1 MAFDFLLLGANITTG
16 AVVGYITNT
25 LAIRMLFREYPIIGG
40 GEVIKN
46 RKDLEEAMSELVEEQ
61 LITPDTLLE
70 EFDKPAFKASFEQL
84 IHQIISHHLKERVLK
99 LDRPDDLG
107 GYHDTLN
114 NLKRYLLQQR
124 EPLLD
129 ASLQA
134 LFDHLQVLDLLSP
147 EQLKQILST
156 LWHLLLETLET
167 HHEELAQAI
176 NQSLADL
183 NPSDLIDRE
192 SLRPLLLRLFSQI
205 DPQRLETQIFALLD
219 RLQIH
224 LDLPELLE
232 KLEQQLR
239 QRSLAEILGEL
250 SESEPSRKLLMRLL
264 GFLNTPHGEKLLSD
278 LLQHGIQVLKKLDLP
293 IAILL
298 NQTLE
303 RQLLK
308 LLHHYLPPLLERLE
322 TWSEANRH
330 ELEALVQEAIQD
342 HLRSENLM
350 KHMTASMFTDQIAS
364 RYRIIENVLKEIKV
378 IVSQSMPDLLQMV
391 NRFVSNTTVGQAVT
405 YLEQH
410 LLDYQ
415 ALTRTL
421 LRVIRTYLPRLDLSL
436 LDPILVRPL
445 DSFSILKDLHLAP
458 LWQEHVYPYIQEQLR
473 LRILP
478 QTAPLMT
485 RLILKIWEQIADKPL
500 NSFLP
505 DSEVEN
511 LVQQWLPYLE
521 QSPVQSFLLTPL
533 EKAMPELLDQRSLNS
548 MLSERVRLTL
558 WRNLGSLYEQ
568 RLDSFLGAF
577 QREKMED
584 LYQQVI
590 NIFFSLSEYA
600 QIAKQIREVLVGFLI
615 ELIRD
620 NRLFKGRIYQVV
632 KESFH
637 RFSDEEMQSEME
649 SFMGKELQ
657 PITLFGAVLGAGV
670 GALLSFAGMIPG
682 AELLTESYA
691 ALFLF
696 PLVYA
701 LTGIATNWLAIRML
715 FRPRYPKRW
724 PFSKIQLPFT
734 PGVFVKNKAALADSM
749 GKFIDQKLLSKQNM
763 VGILERYHDRWKAVI
778 KGVISQNNY
787 AALDQRIRDST
798 RENYDELTPLLL
810 DLAFQNIYRYRQDI
824 AQALVQE
831 VRELS
836 FAADDLSDFQH
847 EILAGLRSTEPQVR
861 RYLNQRLEDSL
872 NSHYPLGDLLP
883 PPQLDWLQQQLQ
895 ALILYLQKQ
904 ATEYCQ
910 QPGPLLKQ
918 ISRFSSDWDRFL
930 ELQLEELTPGQ
941 SLPKAEVV
949 TFLLDWVQSE
959 GLQTE
964 LRHLLQRYLE
974 TLFDSGQTLGELWNG
989 RVLELMQQESSSLV
1003 DIMAGYLLE
1012 MARHNKERI
1021 AKAVSADVQK
1031 QGLME
1036 VMLVN
1041 FGGVRKDVYR
1051 VVDVVIERKLAGY
1064 LASKSEGLK
1073 DWLQQILATEAPQLA
1088 LQDLG
1093 LEASHFE
1100 IEALQEILRD
1110 NILKNPQTARLLTDL
1125 ADGVVD
1131 ELLLHFDLKALL
1143 QSLKLYSLTDILARF
1158 APELELVR
1166 RHLCQ
1171 QLVTAEKPLHQDLWH
1186 FSESL
1191 LTPLMLELPIKDLLQ
1206 DLPVY
1211 EFKQRLRKLLA
1222 HLYQSQAFEVL
1233 MPRMSAQILE
1243 PLATG
1248 DISRFLDPQI
1258 LERDTLKTI
1267 ERLSLSQTPQS
1278 QAFQTR
1284 IRESLKTLTIG
1295 FIDVL
1300 NLHIEQDTKQD
1311 LENMAVDSLI
1321 DGLRINN
1328 RELLE
1333 PIDFESIVHTQV
1345 MRMNPQRIETLFDF
1359 AKPVFRA
1366 LIWYGALGGV
1376 IGVVA
1381 GMLAA
1386 LT

>member
-1 MAFDFLLLGANITTG
+1 MAFDLLLLGANITTG
-16 AVVGYITNT
+16 AIVGYLTNS
-25 LAIRMLFREYPIIGG
+25 LAIRMLFREFPIIGG

-46 RKDLEEAMSELVEEQ
+46 RADLEEAMSELVEEQ

-84 IHQIISHHLKERVLK
+84 IRQIISHHLKERVLK
-99 LDRPDDLG
+99 LDRPDELG
-107 GYHDTLN
+107 GYHETLN
-114 NLKRYLLQQR
+114 NLKRYLIQQR

-129 ASLQA
+129 AGLDA

-156 LWHLLLETLET
+156 LWQLLLDTLET
-167 HHEELAQAI
+167 HHEALAQAI

-183 NPSDLIDRE
+183 SLTDLIDKE
-192 SLRPLLLRLFSQI
+192 SLSPLLLRIFAQI
-205 DPQRLETQIFALLD
+205 DPQRLETQLFNLLD
-219 RLQIH
+219 RLQAH
-224 LDLPELLE
+224 LALPELLN

-250 SESEPSRKLLMRLL
+250 SDSEPSRKLLMRLL
-264 GFLNTPHGEKLLSD
+264 SFLNTPHGEKLLSD

-293 IAILL
+293 IAVLL

-303 RQLLK
+303 RQLLT
-308 LLHHYLPPLLERLE
+308 LMHHYLPPLLERLE
-322 TWSEANRH
+322 NWSEVNRQ
-330 ELEALVQEAIQD
+330 ELEALVQEAIQE
-342 HLRSENLM
+342 HLRSESLM
-350 KHMTASMFTDQIAS
+350 KHMTASLFSDQIAS
-364 RYRIIENVLKEIKV
+364 RYHIIEKVLEEIKA
-378 IVSQSMPDLLQMV
+378 IVSQSMPDLVQMV
-391 NRFVSNTTVGQAVT
+391 NRFVANTTVGQGVT
-405 YLEQH
+405 YLEKH

-421 LRVIRTYLPRLDLSL
+421 LRVIRTYLPRLDLSV

-445 DSFSILKDLHLAP
+445 NSFSILNNLHLAP
-458 LWQEHVYPYIQEQLR
+458 LWQAHVYPYIQVQLR
-473 LRILP
+473 LRLLP
-478 QTAPLMT
+478 QSAPLLS
-485 RLILKIWEQIADKPL
+485 RLTLKIWSQLADKPL

-521 QSPVQSFLLTPL
+521 QSPVQNFLLTPL
-533 EKAMPELLDQRSLNS
+533 EKAMPDLLAHRSLNS

-590 NIFFSLSEYA
+590 NLFFSLSEYS

-632 KESFH
+632 KESFY
-637 RFSDEEMQSEME
+637 RFSDEEMQAEME
-649 SFMGKELQ
+649 GFMGAELQ
-657 PITLFGAVLGAGV
+657 PITLLGAVLGAGI
-670 GALLSFAGMIPG
+670 GALLSLADLIPG
-682 AELLTESYA
+682 AELLTKSYA
-691 ALFLF
+691 ALLVF

-701 LTGIATNWLAIRML
+701 VTGIFTNWLAIRML

-724 PFSKIQLPFT
+724 PFSKKQLPFT
-734 PGVFVKNKAALADSM
+734 PGVFIKNKAALAASM
-749 GKFIDQKLLSKQNM
+749 AKFINQKLLSKQNM
-763 VGILERYHDRWKAVI
+763 VGILERYHERWKTVI

-787 AALDQRIRDST
+787 AALDQRIRNST
-798 RENYDELTPLLL
+798 RDNYDELTPLLL

-824 AQALVQE
+824 AKALVEE
-831 VRELS
+831 VHELS
-836 FAADDLSDFQH
+836 FAPEDLSDFQH
-847 EILAGLRSTEPQVR
+847 EILAGIRSTEPQVR
-861 RYLNQRLEDSL
+861 RYLNQRIEDGL
-872 NSHYPLGDLLP
+872 HSHYPIADLLP
-883 PPQLDWLQQQLQ
+883 PAQLDWVQQHIQGLLLRLQQ
-895 ALILYLQKQ
+895 Q
-904 ATEYCQ
+904 ATEYSQ
-910 QPGPLLKQ
+910 QPEPLLEQ
-918 ISRFSSDWDRFL
+918 ISRFSADWDRFL

-949 TFLLDWVQSE
+949 AFLLDWVQSE
-959 GLQTE
+959 ALQTE
-964 LRHLLQRYLE
+964 LNQLLQRYLE

-989 RVLELMQQESSSLV
+989 RVLELMQQESNSLV

-1012 MARHNKERI
+1012 MARHNKDRI
-1021 AKAVSADVQK
+1021 AKAVSTDVQK

-1064 LASKSEGLK
+1064 LSSKSEGLK
-1073 DWLQQILATEAPQLA
+1073 DWLQMMLATEAPQLA

-1100 IEALQEILRD
+1100 IEALQEILRETV
-1110 NILKNPQTARLLTDL
+1110 LKNPQTAQLLTDL

-1131 ELLLHFDLKALL
+1131 EFLQQFDLKALL

-1166 RHLCQ
+1166 EHLCL
-1171 QLVTAEKPLHQDLWH
+1171 QLQTEEAPLHQDIWH
-1186 FSESL
+1186 FAESL
-1191 LTPLMLELPIKDLLQ
+1191 LTPLLLEPSLKVLLQ

-1211 EFKQRLRKLLA
+1211 EFKQRLRKLLT
-1222 HLYQSQAFEVL
+1222 HLYHSPAFEIL
-1233 MPRMSAQILE
+1233 MPGMSTQILE
-1243 PLATG
+1243 PLAAG

-1258 LERDTLKTI
+1258 LEKDTLRTI

-1284 IRESLKTLTIG
+1284 IRESLKALTIG
-1295 FIDVL
+1295 FIDLL

-1333 PIDFESIVHTQV
+1333 PIDFEEIVHTQV
-1345 MRMNPQRIETLFDF
+1345 MRMNPQRIESLFDF
-1359 AKPVFRA
+1359 AQPIFRA

-1376 IGVVA
+1376 IGIVA
-1381 GMLAA
+1381 GLLAA
-1386 LT
+1386 FS